1 KKLHP
6 DAITPTR
13 SHPHD
18 AGLDIYASESVVI
31 RPQGQHVL
39 KTGIAVDI
47 PQGYVGLLTSR
58 SGVSSKTKL
67 VVETGK
73 IDAGYNGELGINIKN
88 DDAFLETSV
97 QLQNREV
104 GKGFKPLLYNVKGE
118 KVDNGNPFNHDI
130 GKVYKINA
138 GDKIAQLVISPI
150 VTPSVEIV
158 EEFESESA
166 RGTNGFG
173 STDK

>member
-1 KKLHP
+1 HPHAKPNLMHLPQEELNALAEKQSREIERDNMMLNTIKIKKLHP

-88 DDAFLETSV
+88 DDAFLETST
-97 QLQNREV
+97 QLQNKELS
-104 GKGFKPLLYNVKGE
+104 KGFSPLMY
-118 KVDNGNPFNHDI
+118 
-130 GKVYKINA
+130 
-138 GDKIAQLVISPI
+138 
-150 VTPSVEIV
+150 
-158 EEFESESA
+158 
-166 RGTNGFG
+166 
-173 STDK
+173 

>member
-1 KKLHP
+1 MNTLKIKTLHEG
-6 DAITPTR
+6 ATIPTR

-39 KTGIAVDI
+39 KTGIDVDI

-58 SGVSSKTKL
+58 SRVSSRTKL

-88 DDAFLETSV
+88 DEAFVETAV
-97 QLQNREV
+97 QFQNREV
-104 GKGFKPLLYNVKGE
+104 GMGFKPL
-118 KVDNGNPFNHDI
+118 
-130 GKVYKINA
+130 
-138 GDKIAQLVISPI
+138 
-150 VTPSVEIV
+150 
-158 EEFESESA
+158 
-166 RGTNGFG
+166 
-173 STDK
+173 